1 MASGRTLTRATGTA
15 VTAVTAVTATFVAT
29 GLVIPASAAS
39 AGDAAGTT
47 GGVPS
52 GFTPGAP
59 GTGDPYFP
67 DMGNGGY
74 DVGHYDL
81 ALSYDPA
88 SKKLTGTARISA
100 RATQDLS
107 RFDLDFQGPL
117 TISKLT
123 VDDRP
128 AAFTRT
134 GAQELVIT
142 PAHGV
147 RKGAFFTTTVSYAG
161 VPEKVDDP
169 ALGISGWVATD
180 DGAVGLNQP
189 IGAATWYPVN
199 DTPRDKAT
207 YSYAISVP
215 NNVTALAGGE
225 PLGKRTHGDTTTY
238 RWAMRQP
245 MSSELAMVAIG
256 KYTVT
261 PGRTPSGIPN
271 ITAIDPQLVTTSS
284 QPADFH
290 GQTGDITDWEQTLF
304 GRYPFT
310 STGGI
315 ADKANV
321 GYSLETQGRPVY
333 DRRNPGVNPSGG
345 LLAHELAHQWY
356 GDSVT
361 PAFWKD
367 IWLNEGF
374 ATYAE
379 WLYSEKTGAKTAQQL
394 FDETYAQSPDAEV
407 WKPVMADPGRDNIF
421 HETVYDRGAMTLH
434 MVRKAIGDKDFFAL
448 LERWPTEHRYG
459 NVTTADFIAF
469 AERLSGKDL
478 SPLFTA
484 WAFTAGKPSL

>member
-1 MASGRTLTRATGTA
+1 MNGTISRSLA
-15 VTAVTAVTATFVAT
+15 VTAV
-29 GLVIPASAAS
+29 L
-39 AGDAAGTT
+39 AAGVLTPAT
-47 GGVPS
+47 AAHAS
-52 GFTPGAP
+52 GDFTPGAP

-81 ALSYDPA
+81 RLAYDPA
-88 SKKLTGTARISA
+88 SKALSATARIA
-100 RATQDLS
+100 ATATQNLS

-117 TISKLT
+117 SISRLKVNDAT
-123 VDDRP
+123 

-134 GAQELVIT
+134 GAQELVVT
-142 PAHGV
+142 PARGL
-147 RKGAFFTTTVSYAG
+147 RKGNRFSVTVSYTG

-169 ALGISGWVATD
+169 ALGLSGWVATD

-207 YSYAISVP
+207 YSYAVTVP
-215 NNVTALAGGE
+215 DGVKGLTNGE
-225 PLGKRTHGDTTTY
+225 PLGTSSRDGKTTY

-256 KYTVT
+256 KFGVTSQRT
-261 PGRTPSGIPN
+261 PGGIPS
-271 ITAIDPQLVTTSS
+271 ITAIDPQLVTAPS
-284 QPADFH
+284 QPGDFH
-290 GQTGDITDWEQTLF
+290 KLTGDVLDWESTVF
-304 GRYPFT
+304 GRYPFS

-315 ADKANV
+315 ADKAGV

-333 DRRNPGVNPSGG
+333 DRRTAGVNPSGG
-345 LLAHELAHQWY
+345 LIAHEQAHQWY

-361 PAFWKD
+361 PAFWRD

-379 WLYSEKTGAKTAQQL
+379 WLYSEHTGGRTAQQI
-394 FDETYAQSPDAEV
+394 FDETYAQPANADV
-407 WKPVMADPGRDNIF
+407 WQPVMADPGRDNIF

-434 MVRKAIGDKDFFAL
+434 VLRKAIGDEDFFTL
-448 LERWPTEHRYG
+448 VKRWPAGHRYG

-469 AERLSGKDL
+469 SEKISHKDL
-478 SPLFTA
+478 GALFQA
-484 WAFTAGKPSL
+484 WAFTAGKPAL

>member
-1 MASGRTLTRATGTA
+1 
-15 VTAVTAVTATFVAT
+15 
-29 GLVIPASAAS
+29 
-39 AGDAAGTT
+39 
-47 GGVPS
+47 
-52 GFTPGAP
+52 GA
-59 GTGDPYFP
+59 GDPYFP

-81 ALSYDPA
+81 GLAYDPP
-88 SKKLTGTARISA
+88 SRKLTGTARITA
-100 RATQDLS
+100 RATQNLS

-117 TISKLT
+117 TISRLT
-123 VDDRP
+123 VNGRP
-128 AAFTRT
+128 ASYTRS

-142 PAHGV
+142 PARGLPA
-147 RKGAFFTTTVSYAG
+147 GAVFTTAVSYAG
-161 VPEKVDDP
+161 VPAKIDDP
-169 ALGISGWVATD
+169 ALGISGWVATN

-207 YSYAISVP
+207 YGYAITVP
-215 NNVTALAGGE
+215 NNVTALANGE
-225 PLGKRTHGDTTTY
+225 PQGKTSRGGTTTY

-245 MSSELAMVAIG
+245 MASELAMVAIG

-261 PGRTPSGIPN
+261 RGRTASGIRN
-271 ITAIDPQLVTTSS
+271 ITAIDPQLVTAAS

-290 GQTGDITDWEQTLF
+290 NQTADIVDWEQTVF
-304 GRYPFT
+304 GRYPFG

-315 ADKANV
+315 ADRASV

-333 DRRNPGVNPSGG
+333 DRPRPGVNPSGG

-356 GDSVT
+356 GDAVT
-361 PAFWKD
+361 PAYWKD

-379 WLYSEKTGAKTAQQL
+379 WLYSERTGGSTAQQL
-394 FDETYAQSPDAEV
+394 FDQTYAQGPDAEI

-434 MVRKAIGDKDFFAL
+434 MVRKAIGDKDFFTL
-448 LERWPTEHRYG
+448 LRRWPAAHRYG

-478 SPLFTA
+478 GPLFKA

>member
-1 MASGRTLTRATGTA
+1 MSASIRSSLTTA
-15 VTAVTAVTATFVAT
+15 AVVAA
-29 GLVIPASAAS
+29 GLVVVPASAAYAS
-39 AGDAAGTT
+39 G
-47 GGVPS
+47 

-59 GTGDPYFP
+59 GAGDPYFP

-81 ALSYDPA
+81 SLAYDPA
-88 SKKLTGTARISA
+88 SKKLTATARISA
-100 RATQDLS
+100 TATQNLS

-117 TISKLT
+117 TVSRLT
-123 VDDRP
+123 VDG
-128 AAFTRT
+128 AKASFTRT

-142 PAHGV
+142 PARGL
-147 RKGAFFTTTVSYAG
+147 RKHHHFTVTVSYAG
-161 VPEKVDDP
+161 VPQKIDDP

-207 YSYAISVP
+207 YSYAVTVP
-215 NNVTALAGGE
+215 NGVDVLANGE
-225 PLGKRTHGDTTTY
+225 PQGKSSHGGTTTY

-245 MSSELAMVAIG
+245 MASELAMVAIG
-256 KYTVT
+256 KFTVT
-261 PGRTPSGIPN
+261 SGRTSRGLPS
-271 ITAIDPQLVTTSS
+271 ITAIDPQLVTAAS

-290 GQTGDITDWEQTLF
+290 KLTGDVIDWEQTVY
-304 GRYPFT
+304 GRYPFS

-333 DRRNPGVNPSGG
+333 DRRTPGVNPSGG
-345 LLAHELAHQWY
+345 LIAHELGHQWF

-361 PAFWKD
+361 PKFWRD

-374 ATYAE
+374 ATYTE
-379 WLYSEKTGAKTAQQL
+379 WLYSEHTGGETAQQH
-394 FDETYAQSPDAEV
+394 FDETYAQGPDADV
-407 WKPVMADPGRDNIF
+407 WQPVMADPGRDNIF

-434 MVRKAIGDKDFFAL
+434 VLRQAIGDRAFFTL
-448 LERWPTEHRYG
+448 LQRWPAEHRYG
-459 NVTTADFIAF
+459 NASTPDFIAF
-469 AERLSGKDL
+469 AERLSHKNLDA
-478 SPLFTA
+478 LFKA
-484 WAFTAGKPSL
+484 WAYTSGKPAL

>member
-1 MASGRTLTRATGTA
+1 MSSGRTFTRWGGATGA
-15 VTAVTAVTATFVAT
+15 AVTATLVAT
-29 GLVIPASAAS
+29 GLLGAM
-39 AGDAAGTT
+39 GTT
-47 GGVPS
+47 GAAAE

-81 ALSYDPA
+81 VLAYDPTT
-88 SKKLTGTARISA
+88 KRLTGTARIFA
-100 RATQDLS
+100 RATQNLS

-123 VDDRP
+123 VDGRP
-128 AAFTRT
+128 ASFARGGT
-134 GAQELVIT
+134 QELVVT
-142 PAHGV
+142 PARGL
-147 RKGAFFTTTVSYAG
+147 RKGAGFTTTVSYAG
-161 VPEKVDDP
+161 VPEKIDDP
-169 ALGISGWVATD
+169 ALGLSGWVATN
-180 DGAVGLNQP
+180 DGAVALNQP

-207 YSYAISVP
+207 YTYAITVP
-215 NNVTALAGGE
+215 GSLTALANGDPMG
-225 PLGKRTHGDTTTY
+225 RRRHGDQTTY

-245 MSSELAMVAIG
+245 MSSELSMVAIG
-256 KYTVT
+256 RYTVT
-261 PGRTPSGIPN
+261 SGRTPSGIPN
-271 ITAIDPQLVTTSS
+271 ITAIDPQVVTTAS

-290 GQTGDITDWEQTLF
+290 SQTAGVVDWEQTLF

-315 ADKANV
+315 ADQAGV
-321 GYSLETQGRPVY
+321 GYALETQGRPVY
-333 DRRNPGVNPSGG
+333 DRRTPGVNPSGG

-379 WLYSEKTGAKTAQQL
+379 WLYSERSGGKTAQQL
-394 FDETYAQSPDAEV
+394 FDETYEQGPSAAV

-434 MVRKAIGDKDFFAL
+434 MVRKAIGDAAFFTL
-448 LERWPTEHRYG
+448 LRRWPAEHRYG

-478 SPLFTA
+478 GPLFQA
-484 WAFTAGKPSL
+484 WAFTAGKPSG